1 MTYGITYGIMC
12 RNNITL
18 YMHLTSHETQKVTA
32 HIPKELLKN
41 AQEVTGK
48 GITDTIKEGLEKLA
62 LARVYE
68 KLLSLRGKYKIS
80 LDLEDSRRDKNYDGN

>member
-1 MTYGITYGIMC
+1 MTYGIAYGTMR
-12 RNNITL
+12 RNYITL
-18 YMHLTSHETQKVTA
+18 YMHLTSHETQKITA
-32 HIPKELLKN
+32 HIPKKLLKN

-68 KLLSLRGKYKIS
+68 KLLSLRGKYKFSI
-80 LDLEDSRRDKNYDGN
+80 DLKELREDRR